1 MFGSFGW
8 DAADIVAWTGNFASE
23 FRLANEV
30 THKEILSQ
38 QPVWR
43 PPQVGSFKI
52 NCDASFQLRSRKV
65 GVGIIIRDHRG
76 LVVAAK
82 ASPVF
87 GCSFVVLLEA
97 QACLE
102 GLQLALDIG
111 ISGVVLESDAAG
123 VLLDFRKLRH

>member
-43 PPQVGSFKI
+43 PPQ
-52 NCDASFQLRSRKV
+52 LRSRKV
-65 GVGIIIRDHRG
+65 GVGVIIRDHRG